1 VYAILINQSHWK
13 IKLPLSCG
21 LSSCRSNG
29 TSYSLE
35 TIFLRNWQVLNICVL
50 CHSKTE
56 TLDYILLQCQFSR
69 AIWNSIRQ
77 QLNANTNPDSIF
89 SCGTLVLYVHTFSHR
104 NVWDIAVAATCWE
117 LWREQNNMSNPTHTL
132 YFCKCLLVVFIMY
145 KIFKGGGSQS
155 IWHRVRFIYHRWRRG
170 FRIWQGVIS
179 YLSSNGTTV
188 VGATC
193 TISGRWFVLLLLSVE
208 GAPPYTCLLLLL

>member
-1 VYAILINQSHWK
+1 MYAILINQSHWK

-56 TLDYILLQCQFSR
+56 TLDYILLQCQFAR

-77 QLNANTNPDSIF
+77 QLNVNTNPDSIF

-104 NVWDIAVAATCWE
+104 NLWDIAVAATCWE
-117 LWREQNNMSNPTHTL
+117 LWREQNNMIFQQKTWSQTQLTH
-132 YFCKCLLVVFIMY
+132 C
-145 KIFKGGGSQS
+145 IFANAYLWFSLCTKSSREVAARAFGIDSDLS
-155 IWHRVRFIYHRWRRG
+155 TTD
-170 FRIWQGVIS
+170 GVEAS
-179 YLSSNGTTV
+179 ESDKEWSVTSPQMAPLS
-188 VGATC
+188 
-193 TISGRWFVLLLLSVE
+193 
-208 GAPPYTCLLLLL
+208 